1 MKHVITGFALAS
13 VVAFSGASFANAK
26 KESWHCVDAAGK
38 EVAGVKEKKACT
50 APNKWEK
57 ATAAADHADHAAPAA
72 AAPAE
77 AAPKK

>member
-1 MKHVITGFALAS
+1 MKHVITGVALAS
-13 VVAFSGASFANAK
+13 LVSFASVSFASAK

-57 ATAAADHADHAAPAA
+57 ATAAAEHADHSE

>member
-57 ATAAADHADHAAPAA
+57 ATAAAEHAGHTE

>member
-1 MKHVITGFALAS
+1 MKNVITGFALAS
-13 VVAFSGASFANAK
+13 VVALAGSSFANTK

-57 ATAAADHADHAAPAA
+57 ATAAAEHGAEHAAEG
-72 AAPAE
+72 AE
-77 AAPKK
+77 APKK